1 MLRIKLETWIAL
13 KKLQHKRNNPD
24 PYDDSLI
31 KKYEQPMSS
40 AVPCHFERY
49 LELPRPEV
57 QKFDGNLQK
66 YCAFFKEFLSF

>member
-40 AVPCHFERY
+40 AVPCH

-57 QKFDGNLQK
+57 Q
-66 YCAFFKEFLSF
+66 